1 MAFQERRRI
10 DPRSPVHAFEV
21 RNLIFPAHW
30 HEEAEIMIVLEG
42 SVDFTMD
49 SELHSVGEGEAA
61 LASPGTIH
69 AYQGQDSRCLV
80 FIFPQRISVPE
91 GSMDSRSLPLRSHH
105 IRREHPGSS
114 ALAHIADLG
123 LHAIDPVRREH
134 QGKAAVLAALT
145 NLYLGLFGQEASGHP
160 ESAVS
165 VQSPESGSSAAF
177 KIRKALGYLEQ
188 HFTQPV
194 HLEEVAGAAGLSSC
208 HFSRQFHRHTGIGFT
223 SWLTLRRLAEAE
235 RLLSDSDFS
244 ILDIADE
251 SGFGGMRAL
260 DRAFRSRRGMSPREY
275 RATLGINRR

>member
-1 MAFQERRRI
+1 
-10 DPRSPVHAFEV
+10 
-21 RNLIFPAHW
+21 
-30 HEEAEIMIVLEG
+30 MIVLQG

-49 SELHSVGEGEAA
+49 RELHSVGEGEAA

-80 FIFPQRISVPE
+80 FIFPQRVAVTGVPLDT
-91 GSMDSRSLPLRSHH
+91 GIAPLRSHV
-105 IRREHPGSS
+105 IRQDHPGHSM
-114 ALAHIADLG
+114 LRGIVELG
-123 LHAIDPVRREH
+123 LFAIDPARRGSP
-134 QGKAAVLAALT
+134 GKAAMLAALT
-145 NLYLGLFGQEASGHP
+145 NLYLGIFGVESAGQASAVQTSVAQASVTHESARPGKPGQP
-160 ESAVS
+160 ESAVPARGTGKGS
-165 VQSPESGSSAAF
+165 VTDA
-177 KIRKALGYLEQ
+177 KIRKALGYMEQ
-188 HFTQPV
+188 HFARPV
-194 HLEEVAGAAGLSSC
+194 SLEEVASATGLSSW
-208 HFSRQFHRHTGIGFT
+208 HFSRQFHRYTGIGFT

>member
-49 SELHSVGEGEAA
+49 RELHSVGEGEAA

-80 FIFPQRISVPE
+80 FIFPQRVAVTGVPLDT
-91 GSMDSRSLPLRSHH
+91 GIDPLRSHV
-105 IRREHPGSS
+105 IRQDHPGHSM
-114 ALAHIADLG
+114 LRGIVELG
-123 LHAIDPVRREH
+123 LFAIDPARRGSP
-134 QGKAAVLAALT
+134 GKAAMLAALT
-145 NLYLGLFGQEASGHP
+145 NLYLGIFGVESAGQP
-160 ESAVS
+160 ESAVPARGTGKGS
-165 VQSPESGSSAAF
+165 VTDA
-177 KIRKALGYLEQ
+177 KIRKALGYMEQ
-188 HFTQPV
+188 HFARPV
-194 HLEEVAGAAGLSSC
+194 SLEEVASATGLSSW
-208 HFSRQFHRHTGIGFT
+208 HFSRQFHRYTGIGFT

-260 DRAFRSRRGMSPREY
+260 DRAFQARRGMSPREY